1 MFSIVVAKAHNNV
14 IGTKNRI
21 PWRVRSDLV
30 HLKNLTKDQ
39 VVILGRGSYD
49 SMVWYYDKSG
59 RPMPGRLYIVVTRDK
74 SYTPARQN
82 AVTAHS
88 VDEALA
94 AARQH
99 LNNEDEAFIIGGAQL
114 YEQML
119 PYADRLYI
127 TEIDAKLPGDAY
139 FPALNPKEWHE
150 VAREPHQAD
159 EKNEF
164 DYSFVTYERA

>member
-59 RPMPGRLYIVVTRDK
+59 RLMPGKLYIVVTRDQK
-74 SYTPARQN
+74 YTPARDN
-82 AVTAHS
+82 AIVAHS
-88 VDEALA
+88 IDEAIKLA
-94 AARQH
+94 REH
-99 LNNEDEAFIIGGAQL
+99 MHEEAFIIGGAQI
-114 YEQML
+114 YEQLL
-119 PYADRLYI
+119 PFTHRLYI
-127 TEIDAKLPGDAY
+127 TEIDADLPGDAY
-139 FPALNPKEWHE
+139 FPALDATEWQE
-150 VAREPHQAD
+150 VARESHQAD

-164 DYSFVTYERA
+164 DYSFVTLERV

>member
-59 RPMPGRLYIVVTRDK
+59 RPMPGKLYVVVTRDEA
-74 SYTPARQN
+74 YAPARQN

-88 VDEALA
+88 IDEALSL
-94 AARQH
+94 ARQH
-99 LNNEDEAFIIGGAQL
+99 MSNEAFIIGGAQL

-119 PYADRLYI
+119 PYVNRLYI
-127 TEIDAKLPGDAY
+127 TEVDADLPGDAY
-139 FPALNPKEWHE
+139 FPVLNPSEWRE
-150 VAREPHQAD
+150 VARESHQAD

-164 DYSFVTYERA
+164 DYSFVTYERV